1 MSPLAARFA
10 LKALPAVVS
19 AVPAFLSAAIPLA
32 AKTVET
38 GLNLVGG
45 LGEAL
50 VHNVKSQGNLVNSLC
65 NVLNAHADNVRN
77 RHGKKKPEEEKEQP
91 IPVLLTTPCQHDTHC
106 P

>member
-10 LKALPAVVS
+10 LKALPAVIS
-19 AVPAFLSAAIPLA
+19 AVPAFISAAIPLA

-38 GLNLVGG
+38 GLNIVGG
-45 LGEAL
+45 LGEAI

-77 RHGKKKPEEEKEQP
+77 RHGGKKKKDEDDDLTIVP
-91 IPVLLTTPCQHDTHC
+91 ISMPCPLDNHC

>member
-10 LKALPAVVS
+10 LKALPAVIS
-19 AVPAFLSAAIPLA
+19 AVPSFINAAIPLA

-45 LGEAL
+45 LGDAI

-77 RHGKKKPEEEKEQP
+77 RHGKKNKDEEKELVAVP
-91 IPVLLTTPCQHDTHC
+91 ISMPCPTEGHC

>member
-10 LKALPAVVS
+10 LKALPAVIS
-19 AVPAFLSAAIPLA
+19 AVPAFISAAIPLA

-38 GLNLVGG
+38 GLNIVGG
-45 LGEAL
+45 LGEAI

-77 RHGKKKPEEEKEQP
+77 RHGGKRKKDEDTELVPVA
-91 IPVLLTTPCQHDTHC
+91 IPVPCTHDGHC

>member
-10 LKALPAVVS
+10 LQALPAVIS
-19 AVPAFLSAAIPLA
+19 AVPAFISAAIPLA

-38 GLNLVGG
+38 GLNLVSG
-45 LGEAL
+45 LGEAV

-77 RHGKKKPEEEKEQP
+77 RHGEKKKKEEDEL
-91 IPVLLTTPCQHDTHC
+91 IPVPISMPCPTGDHC